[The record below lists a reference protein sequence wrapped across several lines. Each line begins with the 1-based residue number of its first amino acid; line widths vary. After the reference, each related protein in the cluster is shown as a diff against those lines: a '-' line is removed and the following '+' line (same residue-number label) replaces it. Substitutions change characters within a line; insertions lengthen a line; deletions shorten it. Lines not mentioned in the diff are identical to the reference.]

1 MEEQTDHEAGAEPQE
16 EIPRGQKFMDNIW
29 LLLFLSLVISLV
41 AYNAWGLVD
50 LASVP
55 WISP

>member
-1 MEEQTDHEAGAEPQE
+1 MEESSEQPEPQE

-29 LLLFLSLVISLV
+29 LLLFISLVISLV
-41 AYNAWGLVD
+41 VYNGWGLLN

-55 WISP
+55 WVAP